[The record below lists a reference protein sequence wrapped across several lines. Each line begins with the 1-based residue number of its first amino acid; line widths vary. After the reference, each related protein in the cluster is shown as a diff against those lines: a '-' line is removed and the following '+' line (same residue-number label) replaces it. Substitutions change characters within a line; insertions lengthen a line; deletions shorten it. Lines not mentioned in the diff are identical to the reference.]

1 MSNSLKIEK
10 RILFD
15 DCSQK
20 SFITKQ
26 LKEQLNLKVLKT
38 KQMFIKTFAS
48 SEPTLQN
55 LEVVEVKIADVE
67 NSSYKIINTLKLLT
81 YKFENNI
88 SAIVNLSSTHV
99 LKISVHESN
108 IN

>member
-1 MSNSLKIEK
+1 MKIEK

-15 DCSQK
+15 NCSQK

-48 SEPTLQN
+48 SGPTLQN
-55 LEVVEVKIADVE
+55 LEVVKVKIANIE
-67 NSSYKIINTLKLLT
+67 NSNYKIINTFTVPLIGT
-81 YKFENNI
+81 P
-88 SAIVNLSSTHV
+88 LS
-99 LKISVHESN
+99 E
-108 IN
+108 